1 MTRVSFIVPC
11 AAALIVS
18 ASFLVAPSRALAET
32 APPLPVFKNLP
43 GVKPEDPLGSTSEL
57 KCEQVLVDRALGNIE
72 PTRGPRYHTLNIC
85 RRDGGPEF
93 SSPRL
98 PPSNYRQLRGFNY

>member
-1 MTRVSFIVPC
+1 MTRVSFIVPWVT
-11 AAALIVS
+11 ALIVGTG
-18 ASFLVAPSRALAET
+18 FLVAPSGALAEPAA
-32 APPLPVFKNLP
+32 APPAFNNLP
-43 GVKPEDPLGSTSEL
+43 GVKPEDPLGSTSVL
-57 KCEQVLVDRALGNIE
+57 RCELVDRALGNIE
-72 PTRGPRYHTLNIC
+72 PTRGPRYDTLNLC